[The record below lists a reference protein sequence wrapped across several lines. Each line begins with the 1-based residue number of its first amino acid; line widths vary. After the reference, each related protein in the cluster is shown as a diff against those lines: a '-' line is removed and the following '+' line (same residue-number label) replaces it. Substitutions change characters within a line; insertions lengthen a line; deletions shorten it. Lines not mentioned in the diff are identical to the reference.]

1 MNQEPQLSDLAG
13 WQPPGFLTPRRAYK
27 NLVHPPPFSTAPT
40 SVFLDPLIILAHIT
54 FILISLTGKQ
64 HLGLS
69 TFLPLADHSINQLVS
84 RFLFPCPSHF
94 TVNKAHYHKSL
105 SPELLFCMWSD
116 P

>member
-1 MNQEPQLSDLAG
+1 MNQEPHLSDLAG

-94 TVNKAHYHKSL
+94 T
-105 SPELLFCMWSD
+105 
-116 P
+116 